1 MKSPSLARRERR
13 AALADLLILTL
24 LVGISKRSLIE
35 MRCTAVGACWVEL
48 GPLGAGAGVRAGAG
62 SRFPRRSALGG
73 APMGR
78 GGRHLMPVRQGAGS
92 LWRIP
97 AARGAPEETDPSAQH
112 TTDRSHKARPLTR
125 ASLAGRSNGA
135 RAHARPG
142 AGCTSRTHGLRV
154 GAVRGRAR
162 RFAVAPAASW
172 GRLGCAPPRALVGR
186 CVQGAPPLRSS
197 PKRKRARYG
206 LRIKFSTKNGS
217 NGA

>member
-1 MKSPSLARRERR
+1 
-13 AALADLLILTL
+13 
-24 LVGISKRSLIE
+24 

-142 AGCTSRTHGLRV
+142 AGCTSRTYGLRV

-162 RFAVAPAASW
+162 RCAVAPSAKSGPPGWAPWLQHRCTQREEGGAALSPLLRVGAVWVAALLVRLW
-172 GRLGCAPPRALVGR
+172 GDACRM
-186 CVQGAPPLRSS
+186 PLPCDRRRNGKGLDMVCESS
-197 PKRKRARYG
+197 FRRKTGQTVLNRR
-206 LRIKFSTKNGS
+206 
-217 NGA
+217 